1 MQNILTYLFFL
12 IGLLLLIKGADW
24 LVRGSRFFTAR
35 FGISEL
41 VVGVTIVSVCT
52 TLPETLISA
61 GAAAVGETGL
71 SLSTVLGTLA
81 ANIGLVCALTF
92 LLYRPEIKEKRTIAF
107 NCVILFILLLF
118 LGVNFGV
125 FHSVPRASGIVLLL
139 LFCYFIYQNVKNAK
153 KHHSPKTSPAASSQK
168 SVNQKLLFFVLGIV
182 ATFTGS
188 FLILHNSIRLA
199 TLWQL
204 PVTVLG
210 LSVTAIAA
218 ALPKFI
224 VSIIAV
230 HQKASS
236 LSVGNLL
243 GSCILDILLALGISS
258 TIRELAVPTVFLSY
272 HLPAFFLM
280 ISGVLLFTLYGDRRY
295 TRLNGGILLFM
306 YLTYLWIGT
315 LTLAA

>member
-1 MQNILTYLFFL
+1 MQNFLTYLLFF
-12 IGLLLLIKGADW
+12 IGLLLIIKGADW

-41 VVGVTIVSVCT
+41 VVGVTVVSVCT

-81 ANIGLVCALTF
+81 ANIGLICALIF

-107 NCVILFILLLF
+107 NCIILFILFLF
-118 LGVNFGV
+118 LGVNFAV

-153 KHHSPKTSPAASSQK
+153 KHFSKKTSSAASSQK

-182 ATFTGS
+182 ATLIGS
-188 FLILHNSIRLA
+188 LLIVHNSIRLA
-199 TLWQL
+199 ALWQF
-204 PVTVLG
+204 PVTALG

-224 VSIIAV
+224 VSIATA
-230 HQKASS
+230 HQKAPA

-243 GSCILDILLALGISS
+243 GSCILDILLAIGASA
-258 TIRELAVPTVFLSY
+258 TIRELAVPTAFLSY
-272 HLPAFFLM
+272 HLPALFLM
-280 ISGVLLFTLYGDRRY
+280 VSGILLFTLYGDRRY

-315 LTLAA
+315 LTSVA